1 MLINGVLNGVMNGVM
16 IGVLN
21 GVLNGTIEMGGMR
34 KVMLLQVWTE
44 NNITLRKMKI
54 PPK

>member
-16 IGVLN
+16 I